1 MDEVEALKVLHRLVS
16 VVASAHLSVK
26 ADSKR
31 LVSTWCRELIKL
43 RNVSQKVYLNIN
55 IRDNCRLADYH
66 YRGA

>member
-31 LVSTWCRELIKL
+31 LVVTWHQAKLI
-43 RNVSQKVYLNIN
+43 NYPVEYLLQNPQF
-55 IRDNCRLADYH
+55 LTLVEYH
-66 YRGA
+66 FFFYLSLC

>member
-31 LVSTWCRELIKL
+31 LVSTWCRSLTKL
-43 RNVSQKVYLNIN
+43 RIVSQKSLQKSLGEMLVPPSLE
-55 IRDNCRLADYH
+55 L
-66 YRGA
+66 

>member
-31 LVSTWCRELIKL
+31 LVSTWCRSLTKL
-43 RNVSQKVYLNIN
+43 KIVSQELFQKSWGKMPVPPSLE
-55 IRDNCRLADYH
+55 L
-66 YRGA
+66 